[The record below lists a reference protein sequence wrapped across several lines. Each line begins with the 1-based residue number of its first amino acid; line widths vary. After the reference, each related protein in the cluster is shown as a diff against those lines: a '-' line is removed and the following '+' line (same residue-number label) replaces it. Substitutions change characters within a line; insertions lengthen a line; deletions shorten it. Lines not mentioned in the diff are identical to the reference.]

1 MLSRQII
8 SRKGELPEL
17 EAPWQK
23 NQAGHPVISF

>member
-1 MLSRQII
+1 M